1 MAADSGALAGTA
13 ALATLQGN
21 CARHAS
27 CWVAPVDFAV
37 VLGVSAVAG
46 GAWPTAPLAVSACVV
61 VLLGLLRR
69 HLRRS
74 WVVLGLVLFATSA
87 VRARAKVRDYEAARS
102 EVLARSQGPVR
113 CAGEV
118 DVTMATTRLG
128 AGVRWSGRGE
138 GLVCEGEEGPW
149 SGEVLVYDELE
160 ADYRRGDRVEMVAQ
174 LAPPELFH
182 QIDLPDPRPSA
193 ARRRAVRSGGALM
206 SVPVR
211 RGWGPRAWIDAARS
225 RVRTRI
231 DATFAAQTA
240 PLARALMLGEM
251 DVGKEDADAFRD
263 SGLSHLLAVS
273 GMHLV
278 LVVATLV
285 KGLRA
290 LLVRWPRLASRFD
303 VGRLAALVGI
313 PLAWVYADFAGGSGS
328 AVRAAWMMT
337 ASYAATA
344 LGRASTAPRAL
355 GLSLLAMAL
364 CDPLAAFDVS
374 FMLSAG
380 ATAGLVLFSRPIAGA
395 ISGRLPKRL
404 GFVGE
409 SLGASLG
416 ATVPCAPILVS
427 MSPDLPLLASV
438 VNLVAVPIGE
448 VAALPL
454 CLVHG
459 LVGGVGLSPAVEAGS
474 AKLADGALR
483 AVRLLARGGAALPSV
498 TLPPPTTAQLC
509 ILVIAFAL
517 GAAQR
522 VAWRR
527 VAWMGA
533 LALGLA
539 EGVARLP
546 SGKLEATFFDV
557 GQGDSALLVLP
568 DGEAILIDGGGMV
581 GSPVDLGERV
591 VAPVLRAKRIAR
603 LTAVVLSHPHPDH
616 FGGLVHGLD
625 RVRVRQV
632 WDTGQGERQGAGGGY
647 AAFLAT
653 QRERGA
659 VVLRPSD
666 LCGIHVFGE
675 VRLEVLAPCPDIT
688 PDRGANDNSLV
699 LRVRYRDVAMLF
711 VGDAE
716 HEEEADLLA
725 SGADLAA
732 NLLKVGHHGSRTST
746 SPAFLAA
753 VHPSVAIVSCG
764 VRNRFGHPH
773 PNTLANLSAASQL
786 LVERTDRHGAIRAT
800 SDGHTLRIEEAR

>member
-1 MAADSGALAGTA
+1 MVMG
-13 ALATLQGN
+13 
-21 CARHAS
+21 
-27 CWVAPVDFAV
+27 VA
-37 VLGVSAVAG
+37 AVAG
-46 GAWPTAPLAVSACVV
+46 GAWPTAPLAVSFCVV
-61 VLLGLLRR
+61 VLLVLLRR
-69 HLRRS
+69 QVRRS
-74 WVVLGLVLFATSA
+74 WVVIAAALFALTA
-87 VRARAKVRDYEAARS
+87 VRARSRVREYEAARA

-128 AGVRWSGRGE
+128 AGVRWAGRGE
-138 GLVCEGEEGPW
+138 RLVCEGEEGPW

-160 ADYRRGDRVEMVAQ
+160 TDYRRGDRVEMVAQ

-206 SVPVR
+206 SLRVR
-211 RGWGPRAWIDAARS
+211 RGWGPLAWVDAARA
-225 RVRTRI
+225 RVRKRI
-231 DATFAAQTA
+231 DVTFAAETA

-251 DVGKEDADAFRD
+251 DVAKEDADAFRD

-344 LGRASTAPRAL
+344 AGRASTAPRAL

-395 ISGRLPKRL
+395 ISQRLPKRL
-404 GFVGE
+404 SFVGE

-459 LVGGVGLSPAVEAGS
+459 LVGAAGVAPSVEAGS
-474 AKLADGALR
+474 ARLADGALR
-483 AVRLLARGGAALPSV
+483 AVRLLAQGGAALPAV
-498 TLPPPTTAQLC
+498 TMPPPTAAQLC
-509 ILVIAFAL
+509 ILAIAFAL
-517 GAAQR
+517 GAAQQ
-522 VAWRR
+522 VGWRR
-527 VAWMGA
+527 IACICAV
-533 LALGLA
+533 ALGLA
-539 EGVARLP
+539 EGAARLP

-568 DGEAILIDGGGMV
+568 DGEAVLVDGGGMV

-603 LTAVVLSHPHPDH
+603 LSVVVLSHPHPDH

-625 RVRVRQV
+625 RVRVGQV
-632 WDTGQGERQGAGGGY
+632 WDSGQGELQGAGGGY

-653 QRERGA
+653 QRRRGA
-659 VVLRPSD
+659 TVLRPGD
-666 LCGIHVFGE
+666 LCGIHAFGE
-675 VRLEVLAPCPDIT
+675 VRIEVLAPCPDVT

-699 LRVRYRDVAMLF
+699 LRVRYRSTSLLF

-716 HEEEADLLA
+716 HEEEADLL
-725 SGADLAA
+725 GGGRDLSA

-753 VHPSVAIVSCG
+753 VHPSVAVVSCG

-773 PNTLANLSAASQL
+773 PNTLASLRALANLR
-786 LVERTDRHGAIRAT
+786 VERTDRHGAVRAT
-800 SDGHTLRIEEAR
+800 SDGHALRIEEAR

>member
-1 MAADSGALAGTA
+1 M
-13 ALATLQGN
+13 
-21 CARHAS
+21 
-27 CWVAPVDFAV
+27 
-37 VLGVSAVAG
+37 VLGVAAVAG
-46 GAWPTAPLAVSACVV
+46 GAWPTAPLAVSLCAVTLVV
-61 VLLGLLRR
+61 VLRR
-69 HLRRS
+69 RLRRS
-74 WVVLGLVLFATSA
+74 WVAVAAALFVLGA
-87 VRARAKVRDYEAARS
+87 VRGRAKVQGWEAARS

-118 DVTMATTRLG
+118 DVIMATTRLG
-128 AGVRWSGRGE
+128 AGVRWAGRGD
-138 GLVCEGEEGPW
+138 GLVCEGEDGPW
-149 SGEVLVYDELE
+149 SGEVLIYDELE

-182 QIDLPDPRPSA
+182 QVDLPDPRPAA
-193 ARRRAVRSGGALM
+193 ARRGAVRSGGALM
-206 SVPVR
+206 SLRVR
-211 RGWGPRAWIDAARS
+211 RGWGPLAWVDAARA

-231 DATFAAQTA
+231 DVTFATETA

-290 LLVRWPRLASRFD
+290 LLVRWPRLAARFD

-344 LGRASTAPRAL
+344 AGRASTAPRAL

-380 ATAGLVLFSRPIAGA
+380 ATAGLVLFSRPIAAA
-395 ISGRLPKRL
+395 ISRRLPKRL
-404 GFVGE
+404 SFVGE

-416 ATVPCAPILVS
+416 ATVPCAPLLVS

-459 LVGGVGLSPAVEAGS
+459 LVGAAGFAPAVEAGS
-474 AKLADGALR
+474 ARLADGALR
-483 AVRLLARGGAALPSV
+483 AVRFLARGGAALPALTV
-498 TLPPPTTAQLC
+498 PPPTTAQLC
-509 ILVIAFAL
+509 ILAIAFAL
-517 GAAQR
+517 GAAQQ

-527 VAWMGA
+527 VVWIGS

-539 EGVARLP
+539 EGAARLP
-546 SGKLEATFFDV
+546 SGKLEATFLDV

-568 DGEAILIDGGGMV
+568 NGEAILVDGGGMV

-603 LTAVVLSHPHPDH
+603 VSVVVLSHPHPDH

-625 RVRVRQV
+625 RVRVSQV
-632 WDTGQGERQGAGGGY
+632 WDSGQGELQAAGGGY
-647 AAFLAT
+647 AAFLEA
-653 QRERGA
+653 QRERGTT
-659 VVLRPSD
+659 VLRPAL
-666 LCGIHVFGE
+666 LCGIHAFGD
-675 VRLEVLAPCPDIT
+675 VRIEVLAPCPDIT

-699 LRVRYRDVAMLF
+699 LRVRYRSTSLLF

-725 SGADLAA
+725 GGQDLSA

-753 VHPSVAIVSCG
+753 VHPSVAVVSCG

-773 PNTLANLSAASQL
+773 PNTLASLRVPPEL